1 MLRFIKERLND
12 FDANTFI
19 NELVLASKNLGIL
32 EARIISYQFNSIL
45 IPLLHKKEAISS
57 MKIEGTQTTMPE
69 VLQKEID
76 PKSEDDKI
84 QIEVSNHVEALLFG
98 SDHLRYEGFSHSF
111 IQKIHEIMM
120 KGILPEHLLN
130 TLGKYKRTDNRIVNS
145 SGTVVFVPPTHS
157 ETKKYMSELIDFMND
172 ATDDINPLIKAAIIH
187 SQFESIH
194 PFSDGNGRVGRL
206 LVSLYLYKADV
217 INFPFFYLSEAI
229 SMDKAVYYN
238 MLTDS
243 RNSSYNNWI
252 KYFLKKI
259 VVQTQKHLGYIESLN
274 DLYAKTKRI
283 VTERINSPKFDA
295 IVECLFTHPI
305 ITADYLSDKLN
316 VSRGQAIRYLNT
328 LESEQILQ
336 GDDRKRSRK
345 FFFVELL
352 ELAAGM

>member
-1 MLRFIKERLND
+1 
-12 FDANTFI
+12 
-19 NELVLASKNLGIL
+19 
-32 EARIISYQFNSIL
+32 
-45 IPLLHKKEAISS
+45 
-57 MKIEGTQTTMPE
+57 
-69 VLQKEID
+69 
-76 PKSEDDKI
+76 
-84 QIEVSNHVEALLFG
+84 
-98 SDHLRYEGFSHSF
+98 
-111 IQKIHEIMM
+111 
-120 KGILPEHLLN
+120 
-130 TLGKYKRTDNRIVNS
+130 
-145 SGTVVFVPPTHS
+145 
-157 ETKKYMSELIDFMND
+157 MND

-243 RNSSYNNWI
+243 RNNSYNNWI